1 MATACC
7 YNKDWVEVWL
17 QSMRSFVCVP
27 PSSPLAVARSLR
39 QPSLRSP
46 PASRLRPL
54 LSAALAQ
61 AIAVTCALQQQD
73 GTLAAVARSRF
84 PPFSCPP
91 SPPRAHHAASVPRML
106 PALRASS
113 DRPHKQCSCV
123 IMQRF
128 ARAAAT
134 TLRSISSRERVLRV
148 PVRRCSAAA
157 PAAAALKGA

>member
-61 AIAVTCALQQQD
+61 AIAVTCALQQ
-73 GTLAAVARSRF
+73 
-84 PPFSCPP
+84 
-91 SPPRAHHAASVPRML
+91 
-106 PALRASS
+106 
-113 DRPHKQCSCV
+113 
-123 IMQRF
+123 
-128 ARAAAT
+128 
-134 TLRSISSRERVLRV
+134 
-148 PVRRCSAAA
+148 
-157 PAAAALKGA
+157 

>member
-1 MATACC
+1 
-7 YNKDWVEVWL
+7 
-17 QSMRSFVCVP
+17 
-27 PSSPLAVARSLR
+27 
-39 QPSLRSP
+39 
-46 PASRLRPL
+46 
-54 LSAALAQ
+54 
-61 AIAVTCALQQQD
+61 
-73 GTLAAVARSRF
+73 
-84 PPFSCPP
+84 
-91 SPPRAHHAASVPRML
+91 ML

-134 TLRSISSRERVLRV
+134 TLRSISSRERVLRM